1 MLSLR
6 TVSYLLVP
14 PLLWAGNAVLGRSM
28 AQSISPMLFNALRW
42 LLAWLILCCLVRQG
56 RLRFAQ
62 LRQHWRWLA
71 LLSLSGV
78 GLYNSLQY
86 LALHSTSATNVTL
99 MAASM
104 PFWMMLSGRLFFKT
118 SWTGAQL
125 AGAGLSLLGVLTVLS
140 HGELANIASLQWQAG
155 DMYMLLAAACWS
167 CYSWLLTRSPVFDN
181 TSALGLLQAQLGV
194 GLIWC
199 ALLSLAEALLGY
211 SYLQMSPQLLG
222 SIAFVAIGPSLLAYR
237 CWGLAVAAVGPTRA
251 ALFANFTP
259 LFAALLSA
267 ILFQEALRAYQI
279 LAFVCLLG
287 GVVVS
292 GRSKSKP

>member
-6 TVSYLLVP
+6 SLSFLLLP
-14 PLLWAGNAVLGRSM
+14 PLLWAGNAVVGRSM
-28 AQSISPMLFNALRW
+28 AQTISPMMLNTLRW
-42 LLAWLILCCLVRQG
+42 LLAWLILSCLLRQG
-56 RLRFAQ
+56 HLSLVQ
-62 LRQHWRWLA
+62 WRQHWRWLA

-104 PFWMMLSGRLFFKT
+104 PFWMMLTGRLFFKT
-118 SWTGAQL
+118 AWSGAQL
-125 AGAGLSLLGVLTVLS
+125 AGAGLSLVGVVVVLS
-140 HGELANIASLQWQAG
+140 HGEIIHIAQFKWQAG
-155 DMYMLLAAACWS
+155 DFYMLLAAASWS
-167 CYSWLLTRSPVFDN
+167 CYSWLLTRSPVFAN
-181 TSALGLLQAQLGV
+181 TTALGLLQAQLGA

-199 ALLSLAEALLGY
+199 AVLASAEALMGY
-211 SYLQMSPQLLG
+211 SYLRVNPQLLG
-222 SIAFVAIGPSLLAYR
+222 SIAFVALGPSLLAYR
-237 CWGLAVAAVGPTRA
+237 CWGLAVAEVGPTRA

-267 ILFQEALRAYQI
+267 SLFAEALYAYQI
-279 LAFVCLLG
+279 LAFACLLA

-292 GRSKSKP
+292 GRAKAKV